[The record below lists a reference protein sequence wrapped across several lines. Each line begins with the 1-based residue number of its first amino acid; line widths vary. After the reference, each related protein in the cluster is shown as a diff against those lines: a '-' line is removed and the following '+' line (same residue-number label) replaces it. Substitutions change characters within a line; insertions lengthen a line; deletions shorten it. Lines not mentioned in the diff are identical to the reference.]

1 MAQIKTRSTSP
12 GLEYY
17 STGKK
22 IKKDK
27 EEEESEA
34 WTHRIRDWIRIQLK
48 LLERRSKIWELQVK
62 D

>member
-22 IKKDK
+22 KKKDK

-34 WTHRIRDWIRIQLK
+34 WTHRIRDWIWI
-48 LLERRSKIWELQVK
+48 
-62 D
+62 

>member
-1 MAQIKTRSTSP
+1 MAQIKIRSTSP

-22 IKKDK
+22 KKKDK

-34 WTHRIRDWIRIQLK
+34 WTHRIRDWIRI
-48 LLERRSKIWELQVK
+48 
-62 D
+62 